1 MKRILIFFVCLA
13 ALFPLAACSHR
24 YTEEEYR
31 TVLSELDASRKQHL
45 ECQAQQERLQGELRE
60 ALTKLDKAGA
70 DTTAAC
76 GDRQSLLDR
85 NIECLEENRALL
97 KQIAR
102 FRVIS
107 QEQKDAS
114 RRLTNATEYLSA
126 FLKAERMNDQV
137 YIVKAETQV
146 KIIIP
151 QRALFPTPASAWLM
165 PRGSALLKKVA
176 MGLEQLK
183 PLTVNIAGHTDD
195 APLPRQALKTYPTQ
209 WDLSAARAIS
219 VLSALE
225 EYGISRDKLSVSS
238 YAGTRPIAA
247 ETSEEG
253 RAMNRRVEIL
263 VTP

>member
-13 ALFPLAACSHR
+13 ALFSLVACSHR
-24 YTEEEYR
+24 YTEDEYR
-31 TVLSELDASRKQHL
+31 SVLSELDASRKQHQD
-45 ECQAQQERLQGELRE
+45 CQASQERLQAELRE
-60 ALTKLDKAGA
+60 ALTRLDKAGA
-70 DTTAAC
+70 GTTDAGA
-76 GDRQSLLDR
+76 DRQSLLDR

-102 FRVIS
+102 FRVLT
-107 QEQKDAS
+107 QEQKEAR

-137 YIVKAETQV
+137 YIVKAENQV

-151 QRALFPTPASAWLM
+151 QRALFPAPASAWLM

-176 MGLEQLK
+176 MGLDELK

-195 APLPRQALKTYPTQ
+195 TPLPRQALKTYPTQ
-209 WDLSAARAIS
+209 WDLAAARAIS

-225 EYGISRDKLSVSS
+225 EYGISREKLSVSS
-238 YAGTRPIAA
+238 HAGTRPIAA

>member
-13 ALFPLAACSHR
+13 VLFPLAACSHR
-24 YTEEEYR
+24 YTEDEYR
-31 TVLSELDASRKQHL
+31 AVLSELNASRKQHQDCRL
-45 ECQAQQERLQGELRE
+45 SEERLQGELRE
-60 ALTKLDKAGA
+60 ALARLDNAGA
-70 DTTAAC
+70 DSTNAGA
-76 GDRQSLLDR
+76 DRQGLLDR

-97 KQIAR
+97 KQIAK
-102 FRVIS
+102 FRVLS
-107 QEQKDAS
+107 QEQKEAR

-137 YIVKAETQV
+137 YIVKAENQV

-151 QRALFPTPASAWLM
+151 QRALFPSPSSAWLM
-165 PRGSALLKKVA
+165 PRGTALLKKVA
-176 MGLEQLK
+176 TGLGELK

-195 APLPRQALKTYPTQ
+195 TPLSRQALKTYPTQ
-209 WDLSAARAIS
+209 WDLAAARAIS
-219 VLSALE
+219 VLTALE
-225 EYGISRDKLSVSS
+225 EYGISKEKLSVSS
-238 YAGTRPIAA
+238 HAGTRPIAA